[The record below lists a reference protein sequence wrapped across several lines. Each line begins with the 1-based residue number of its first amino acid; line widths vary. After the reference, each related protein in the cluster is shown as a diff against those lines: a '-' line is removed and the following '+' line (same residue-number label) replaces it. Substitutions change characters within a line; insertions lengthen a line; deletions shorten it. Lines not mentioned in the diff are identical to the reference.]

1 MKLRHPL
8 WLRLLPPLGAV
19 LLRGIFASCRRQTVG
34 EAPTAALL
42 ARGQPVLYTVWHA
55 QLLYTF
61 YHFQKQ
67 QGVLLASP
75 SFDGELIGRIAT
87 YFDFLVFYGS
97 RRKGGLAALKEMSRY
112 IRRGHCA
119 GIIADGSRG
128 PRHQVQKGV
137 ILLAREAAAP
147 IVPLAV
153 AASRKLVLPTWDRF
167 EIILPGSRVALLYG
181 EPVWVPAAARRAT
194 LESLRR
200 EVEDQLLALFH
211 RSQQFFGTTTR

>member
-1 MKLRHPL
+1 MKLRHPG
-8 WLRLLPPLGAV
+8 WLQLLPPLGAA
-19 LLRGIFASCRRQTVG
+19 LLRGIFASCRRQTVNEG
-34 EAPTAALL
+34 PTAALL
-42 ARGQPVLYTVWHA
+42 AQGQAVLYTVWHA

-87 YFDFLVFYGS
+87 HFDFLVFYGS
-97 RRKGGLAALKEMSRY
+97 RRKGGLAALKEMSRL

-137 ILLAREAAAP
+137 VLLAREAAAP

-153 AASRKLVLPTWDRF
+153 AATRKLVLPTWDRF
-167 EIILPGSRVALLYG
+167 EVILPGSKVALLYG
-181 EPVWVPAAARRAT
+181 DPLWVRPGARWPEM
-194 LESLRR
+194 ESVRQ
-200 EVEDQLLALFH
+200 EVEQRLRQLFQS
-211 RSQQFFGTTTR
+211 SQHFFAP